1 MTKQHMDY
9 LEDQQDQE
17 YLEQRDFAKLS
28 EIVLSYRS
36 QNENQDH

>member
-17 YLEQRDFAKLS
+17 YLEQRDSTELS
-28 EIVLSYRS
+28 EIMLTYRS
-36 QNENQDH
+36 QNASEE

>member
-17 YLEQRDFAKLS
+17 YLEQRDSAELS
-28 EIVLSYRS
+28 ELVLAYRS
-36 QNENQDH
+36 RNANED